1 MSRMEMT
8 LADRAVVSA
17 EVACEKLSYYLS
29 RVAKHPVKSVQAE
42 KADMATFNASLVAIL
57 SNQTGGAMIARF
69 GGNEVRACAEA
80 IAVEQGLNRGFSART
95 RKRMRQQAGF
105 FPADNDSL
113 MRFYALMNE
122 SAKRLDWLGAWD
134 SILQP
139 YAIEH
144 MDINPDAR
152 FTSLGNLEPYYY
164 PESPWSKEL
173 EGKRVLVVHPFAETI
188 ASQYRKRE
196 RLFPGTDIL
205 PAFDLVTL
213 KAVQT
218 IAGEVD
224 DRFANWFEALGWME
238 GQIAQMDFDV
248 ALIGCGAYG
257 FPLAAKVKDMGKVAI
272 HLGGAT
278 QILFGIKGA
287 RWDSNQKIN
296 RWYNEAWTRPNESD
310 KPKNA
315 GAVESACY
323 W

>member
-1 MSRMEMT
+1 MEMT

-29 RVAKHPVKSVQAE
+29 RVAKRPVKSVQVE
-42 KADMATFNASLVAIL
+42 KADMATFNASLAAIL
-57 SNQTGGAMIARF
+57 SNPTGAMIARF

-80 IAVEQGLNRGFSART
+80 IAVDRGLNRGFSART

-144 MDINPDAR
+144 MDVNPDAR

-188 ASQYRKRE
+188 MSQYRKRE
-196 RLFPGTDIL
+196 RGSFPAPIS
-205 PAFDLVTL
+205 F
-213 KAVQT
+213 
-218 IAGEVD
+218 
-224 DRFANWFEALGWME
+224 RC
-238 GQIAQMDFDV
+238 
-248 ALIGCGAYG
+248 LIWS
-257 FPLAAKVKDMGKVAI
+257 
-272 HLGGAT
+272 
-278 QILFGIKGA
+278 
-287 RWDSNQKIN
+287 R
-296 RWYNEAWTRPNESD
+296 
-310 KPKNA
+310 
-315 GAVESACY
+315 
-323 W
+323 